1 MQNEESIKIGR
12 EQPRT
17 CHLRQLCGGRGR
29 SSCCP
34 DQSWTRASQHSIV
47 GPSHAAG
54 SVRSPEAASK
64 SKESTHDADNHSGA
78 SSATWLPSGLTCS
91 CYSSLSY
98 IWDWAPS
105 PSSCS
110 SSDSSQRICPRHKP
124 WHHSL
129 PIDRSLSRQNAPT
142 TFKCCFRL
150 SHSQSHPS
158 QLPVHIFAPQKPL
171 AASWPAALAWVI
183 CVQHHR

>member
-1 MQNEESIKIGR
+1 MQNEENIKIGQ

-17 CHLRQLCGGRGR
+17 CYLWQLCGGRGH
-29 SSCCP
+29 SSCCL
-34 DQSWTRASQHSIV
+34 DQSWIRASQHSIV
-47 GPSHAAG
+47 GPSRAAG
-54 SVRSPEAASK
+54 SKRSLEAASK

-91 CYSSLSY
+91 CYSFLSH
-98 IWDWAPS
+98 IWDWGPS

-110 SSDSSQRICPRHKP
+110 SSGSSQRICPRHKP

-129 PIDRSLSRQNAPT
+129 PIDRSLSQQNAPT
-142 TFKCCFRL
+142 TFKCCSRL

-158 QLPVHIFAPQKPL
+158 QLPVHIFAQQKPL
-171 AASWPAALAWVI
+171 AAS
-183 CVQHHR
+183 